1 MIALQ
6 RYDLARNLARYDHL
20 LRQALSGLPPVD
32 ANLFGEWSLV
42 RAWGRIDRTCQ
53 MQVDLYTS
61 LEAAEAALERKAHEK
76 RRKGYG

>member
-1 MIALQ
+1 MAMIALQ

-20 LRQALSGLPPVD
+20 SVE

-61 LEAAEAALERKAHEK
+61 LEAAEAAL
-76 RRKGYG
+76 

>member
-20 LRQALSGLPPVD
+20 SVE